1 MSFFL
6 LNEMC
11 FIDNEDLFVKDINLL
26 SFKKNDDYGKILN
39 FVDVVELMGING
51 NNKNT
56 VVYNDI

>member
-39 FVDVVELMGING
+39 FVDAVELMGING
-51 NNKNT
+51 NNKNA